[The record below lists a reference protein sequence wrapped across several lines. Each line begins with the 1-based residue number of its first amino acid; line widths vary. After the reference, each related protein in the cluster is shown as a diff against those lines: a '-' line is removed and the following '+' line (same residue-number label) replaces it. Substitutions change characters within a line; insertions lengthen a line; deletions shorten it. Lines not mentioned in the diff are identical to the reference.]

1 MGKIILIAAVL
12 LSGCAAPY
20 VQTSAFPPTP
30 DVKAAKRTC
39 IYSMMGQTAGI
50 PLGFVSGFAAIP
62 ERDAIFDECMRAHGY
77 AQLQ

>member
-1 MGKIILIAAVL
+1 MGKIILIASVL

-30 DVKAAKRTC
+30 DVKVAKRAC
-39 IYSMMGQTAGI
+39 IHSMMAQTADI
-50 PLGFVSGFAAIP
+50 PLGLVGGLAAIP